1 MPSTRAGARIMARLG
16 VEVATSLP
24 QREVLPPVEPLA
36 IAHRST
42 STFGTTLLGD
52 FSISDLQDSLKVFAY
67 WMTQMA
73 TAYGAVSP
81 AWVAGNS
88 AEFTDWTNDWA
99 ALQQRYNTAVSGAN
113 SAIAM
118 AAGNPL
124 PSSMISAQTDYVK
137 LQQAMRQCF
146 QPSSPACPV
155 VKGDFDDL
163 NSRLT
168 TATNTYKAPPPN
180 YSATPQPTAP
190 DLDVDVFKA
199 TTQADVGAMATGAQ
213 VPTGPLAPVATAI
226 APLLNLL
233 GLGPKK
239 PDQPQAPPSPLKWA
253 LVGIGAGLGGIV
265 GAKFAGIAGG
275 LIGAVVGGGT
285 VEVVSLAIPA
295 PPTAEQV
302 AAAAATAAVNAATK

>member
-1 MPSTRAGARIMARLG
+1 MASTRAGARIMARLG
-16 VEVATSLP
+16 VEVVTSPL
-24 QREVLPPVEPLA
+24 QREVLPTVEPLA
-36 IAHRST
+36 IAHLST

-190 DLDVDVFKA
+190 DLDMDVFKA

-226 APLLNLL
+226 APILSAL
-233 GLGPKK
+233 GLGAPK
-239 PDQPQAPPSPLKWA
+239 PGSTSHPLKWA

-275 LIGAVVGGGT
+275 LIGAVVGGST
-285 VEVVSLAIPA
+285 VEVVSLAMPA
-295 PPTAEQV
+295 PPTTGQV